1 MTGRTLTEAQR
12 EEADRARRETVEQ
25 LHQQLA
31 DGIANLDDKD
41 AWQRWLGMASK
52 LHRYSFNNVMLTLL
66 QKPEATM
73 IAGYRAWQAMGHQ
86 MRRGEKAIKIL
97 GPVTRKVELVDRAS
111 GEPIR
116 DDQGRLQYV
125 RQLVGVRPVSVF
137 DASQVDPPVQ
147 SPPEPTLL
155 RGQAPPGLWE
165 SLAELV
171 EAEGFRLTRGDCGGA
186 NGLTD
191 YAGREVRVRA
201 DVDDAQATKSLIHE
215 LAHVDIRPEPG
226 EPYAGACRGRREV
239 EAESVAYVVAAAHQL
254 GTSQYTFNYVAGWAA
269 QAATPEHGIEAV
281 VAETGARVITTA
293 DKILAHTKPS
303 DPEARLID
311 AVAEDL
317 GVTVPTRARVTARAS
332 EPEVWETFTPTLSPG
347 AREEAR
353 RPVPLEPVVGTLRP
367 GLGR

>member
-1 MTGRTLTEAQR
+1 MAGRNLTEAQR
-12 EEADRARRETVEQ
+12 EAADRARRETVEQ
-25 LHQQLA
+25 LHEQLA

-41 AWQRWLGMASK
+41 AWQRWLGVASK
-52 LHRYSFNNVMLTLL
+52 LHRYSFNNVMLTML

-86 MRRGEKAIKIL
+86 VRRGEKAIKIL
-97 GPVTRKVELVDRAS
+97 GPVTRKVELVDPTT

-116 DDQGRLQYV
+116 DNDGRTQYV

-137 DASQVDPPVQ
+137 DASQVDPPVE

-155 RGQAPPGLWE
+155 RGQAPPGLWD

-171 EAEGFRLTRGDCGGA
+171 EAEGFQLTRGDCGGS

-191 YAGREVRVRA
+191 YLGREVRVRA
-201 DVDDAQATKSLIHE
+201 DVDEAQAVKTLAHE
-215 LAHVDIRPEPG
+215 LAHVLIRPESG

-239 EAESVAYVVAAAHQL
+239 EAESVAYVVAAAHHL
-254 GTSQYTFNYVAGWAA
+254 DTSQYTFNYVAGWAS

-281 VAETGARVITTA
+281 VAETGARVIATA
-293 DKILAHTKPS
+293 DAILAHTKPA
-303 DPEARLID
+303 DLETKLVD

-317 GVTVPTRARVTARAS
+317 GVTAGLAPKATARTP
-332 EPEVWETFTPTLSPG
+332 EPEVWETFTFTPSPG
-347 AREEAR
+347 AQAEAR
-353 RPVPLEPVVGTLRP
+353 RPIPLERGVEHP
-367 GLGR
+367 GIGI